1 VARIRPRAAAHTLPT
16 GGKWNEEAG
25 MAHKSGS
32 LRDEI
37 VAQLA
42 SSKLIQRFGVD
53 FNTETWLWEIR
64 FSNLSKDEFLELFL
78 AGMDSLSSRMAN
90 NWKMVNT
97 SGAGL
102 RALKFENLSDIE
114 ARELSCTV
122 AARFHPS
129 GK

>member
-1 VARIRPRAAAHTLPT
+1 
-16 GGKWNEEAG
+16 

-42 SSKLIQRFGVD
+42 SSALRQRFGVD
-53 FNTETWLWEIR
+53 FNAETLLWEID
-64 FSNLSKDEFLELFL
+64 FSNLSNDEFLDLFL
-78 AGMDSLSSRMAN
+78 AGMDSLSSGVAN
-90 NWKMVNT
+90 KWKMVNT

-102 RALKFENLSDIE
+102 RALKFVNLSDIE

-122 AARFHPS
+122 AAGFPPA

>member
-37 VAQLA
+37 AAQLA
-42 SSKLIQRFGVD
+42 SSTLIKRFGVD
-53 FNTETWLWEIR
+53 FNAETLLWEIR
-64 FSNLSKDEFLELFL
+64 FSNLSNDEFLELFL

-102 RALKFENLSDIE
+102 RALQFVNLSDIQ

-122 AARFHPS
+122 AARFHPA